1 MLRCTVLDML
11 RIKLYI
17 FFFIRFANGIAME
30 LLFLRLASLLAVG
43 LVYMLFD
50 VFNNRNVP
58 SLFAYAAL
66 GYGLV
71 LTLLYLNVR
80 TIAISLA
87 VSAAVLGLGYVVY
100 RMGQVGAGDILEF
113 AALSLILPI
122 QPAPLISGAP
132 GALTV
137 MPQLGIPFI
146 VSLFIG
152 TGVVALVAVPLYY
165 IPKARRMSRKP
176 ISSMVDRKDI
186 AKAFFVG
193 LAWLMFAAF
202 LILVVGASAY
212 GIVLLALIML
222 GSVAVIVYEK
232 PITDS
237 MVDMVDVSGFEEG
250 DIVAFNLMTQRR
262 ISSVKKRVRSF
273 DRLVTGR
280 MLDEMRRKR
289 VRERF
294 PVYKR
299 AIPLAVPIFFGI
311 VISIMLGN
319 VILLLLPL

>member
-1 MLRCTVLDML
+1 ML